1 MEMSAEEEPAYLE
14 EQGETDSVSLI
25 CQERVDEAV
34 EARKNERRGALEEAG
49 ASQGE
54 VRREESDVDKEET
67 EAEAAVFIRGIRGGE
82 GRAKEGKEKEC
93 RAHWMLR
100 CRMPKPDRRMS

>member
-54 VRREESDVDKEET
+54 VRREESDVDKEEVQ
-67 EAEAAVFIRGIRGGE
+67 ASGSGGA
-82 GRAKEGKEKEC
+82 G
-93 RAHWMLR
+93 
-100 CRMPKPDRRMS
+100 